1 MRIAVL
7 TDIHGN
13 LSAFEAVLEDVTQRQ
28 VDQIVIGGDVVNGA
42 PDSAACWQLA
52 RSLNCPIIFGN
63 HEGYVVD
70 YGTPRANSNS
80 ELPQFAP
87 VRWAAAQCSEAE
99 KQEMRNLP
107 RALCLPEAPDLLFV
121 HASVRSDRDTIAAHT
136 PAADF
141 ADMFPN
147 TEAALIVRGHNHF
160 SQVRMWE
167 ERLILTAGAIGLH
180 QGEPRAAQYVI
191 LEQRQAGWT
200 YEHRVVHYD
209 VDRALRRFEETGYL
223 AATGVAG
230 RLFQREIAT
239 STMQWVPFL
248 RLYNSAIQ
256 AGDLTL
262 EDAFERFQRL

>member
-13 LSAFEAVLEDVTQRQ
+13 LPAFEAVLEDVAQRQ
-28 VDQIVIGGDVVNGA
+28 ADLIVIGGDVVNGA

-52 RSLNCPIIFGN
+52 RSLNCPLIFGN

-70 YGTPRANSNS
+70 YGTPRANPNS

-87 VRWAAAQCSEAE
+87 VRWAAAQCSAAQ
-99 KQEMRNLP
+99 KQAMLELP
-107 RALCLPEAPDLLFV
+107 RSFCLAEAPELLFV
-121 HASVRSDRDTIAAHT
+121 HASLRSDRDTIAAHT

-141 ADMFPN
+141 TDMFPN
-147 TEAALIVRGHNHF
+147 VNATIIVRGHNHF
-160 SQVRMWE
+160 SQVRMWG

-180 QGEPRAAQYVI
+180 QGEPRAAQYVL
-191 LEQRQAGWT
+191 LERQQTGWT
-200 YEHRVVHYD
+200 FEHRSVTYA
-209 VDRALRRFEETGYL
+209 VDRALRRFVETGYL
-223 AATGVAG
+223 EATGVAG

-248 RLYNSAIQ
+248 RLYNAAIQ
-256 AGDLTL
+256 AGELTL